1 MTLPEL
7 DYIEDAN
14 LSSPVPGH
22 VMALAALAV
31 LHQETLPAL
40 DVAAGVD
47 HESVRGGAG
56 DLATTWTRPRH
67 DTRHPGVTI
76 THWLS

>member
-1 MTLPEL
+1 
-7 DYIEDAN
+7 
-14 LSSPVPGH
+14 
-22 VMALAALAV
+22 MALSALAV

-40 DVAAGVD
+40 GVAAGVD

-56 DLATTWTRPRH
+56 DLATAWTRPEARH
-67 DTRHPGVTI
+67 DDTGHPGVTI